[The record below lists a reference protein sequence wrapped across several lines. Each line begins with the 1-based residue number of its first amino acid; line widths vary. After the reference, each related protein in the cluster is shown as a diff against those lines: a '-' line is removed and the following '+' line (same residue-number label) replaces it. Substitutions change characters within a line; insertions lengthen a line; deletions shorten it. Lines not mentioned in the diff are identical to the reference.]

1 MMVDY
6 DAVHEELQDI
16 LDDLTEK
23 NRNAPIIVEGERDV
37 RALRALG
44 ILGEIRPINRGTTVF
59 ALCEDL
65 ARDHRE
71 AIILTD
77 WDVRGGRLARQLRD
91 GLAANAVRYDDE
103 VRARLTKA
111 CRKEISDVES
121 LDRFVE
127 RIASIVETRERSKP
141 SKRYYAGKVQR
152 WAMRRTK
159 RRTP

>member
-6 DAVHEELQDI
+6 EAVHEELQDI
-16 LDDLTEK
+16 LDDLIEK

-65 ARDHRE
+65 ARDHRK

-77 WDVRGGRLARQLRD
+77 WDVRGGRLARQLRV